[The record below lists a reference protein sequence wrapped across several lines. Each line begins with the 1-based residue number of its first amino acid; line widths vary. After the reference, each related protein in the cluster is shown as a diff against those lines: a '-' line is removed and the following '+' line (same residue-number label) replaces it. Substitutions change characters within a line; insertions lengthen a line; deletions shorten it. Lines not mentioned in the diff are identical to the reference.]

1 MDLARTERQAI
12 CDTLLASGPDA
23 PTLCGSWTTGDLAA
37 HLWVRENQL
46 PAVAAI
52 MMSRQRQAGLRMA
65 EARSRLS
72 FAAMVEE
79 IRRGPRTLSPFRLPG
94 VDERANALEF
104 FVHHEDVRRA
114 GPSPLPPRALAP
126 GLQDELWLV
135 VKRSSRLL
143 FRSAPFG
150 VDLQTPDGRILPVRR
165 RRRVTVVGEP
175 GELLLWATG
184 RTTAAHVQVLGDASD
199 VARLTARLGI

>member
-1 MDLARTERQAI
+1 MELARVERQAI
-12 CDTLLASGPDA
+12 CDTLLAAGPDS

-37 HLWVRENQL
+37 HLWVRENEL

-52 MMSRQRQAGLRMA
+52 MMSRERQAGLRMA

-72 FAAMVEE
+72 YPAMVEE
-79 IRRGPRTLSPFRLPG
+79 IRRGPRLLSPFRLPG

-114 GPSPLPPRALAP
+114 GPDPLPPRDLAP
-126 GLQDELWLV
+126 GLPDELWLV
-135 VKRSSRLL
+135 LKRSSRML

-150 VDLQTPDGRILPVRR
+150 VDLETPDGRVLPVRR
-165 RRRVTVVGEP
+165 RRRVAVVGEP
-175 GELLLWATG
+175 GELLLFATG
-184 RTTAAHVQVLGDASD
+184 RTTAAHVRVLGEPAE

>member
-23 PTLCGSWTTGDLAA
+23 PTLCGTWTTGDLAA
-37 HLWVRENQL
+37 HLWVRENEL

-65 EARSRLS
+65 EARSRLT

-79 IRRGPRTLSPFRLPG
+79 IRRGPRSLSPFRLPG
-94 VDERANALEF
+94 VDERANTLEF
-104 FVHHEDVRRA
+104 FVHHEDIRRA

-135 VKRSSRLL
+135 AKRSSRLL
-143 FRSAPFG
+143 FRNAPFG

-184 RTTAAHVQVLGDASD
+184 RTTAAHVQVLGDPTD

>member
-23 PTLCGSWTTGDLAA
+23 PTLCGTWTTGDLAA
-37 HLWVRENQL
+37 HLWVRENEL
-46 PAVAAI
+46 PAMAAI
-52 MMSRQRQAGLRMA
+52 MVSRRRQAELRMA
-65 EARSRLS
+65 EARSRLT

-79 IRRGPRTLSPFRLPG
+79 IRGGPRRLSPFRLPG

-104 FVHHEDVRRA
+104 FVHHEDIRRA

-135 VKRSSRLL
+135 VKRNSRLL

-150 VDLQTPDGRILPVRR
+150 VDLQTPDG
-165 RRRVTVVGEP
+165 
-175 GELLLWATG
+175 
-184 RTTAAHVQVLGDASD
+184 
-199 VARLTARLGI
+199 

>member
-1 MDLARTERQAI
+1 MNLARSERQAI
-12 CDTLLASGPDA
+12 CDTLLAVGPGA
-23 PTLCGSWTTGDLAA
+23 PTLCGDWTTADLAA
-37 HLWVRENQL
+37 HLWVRENEF
-46 PAVAAI
+46 PAVAAV
-52 MMSRQRQAGLRMA
+52 MMPRERQEALRMA
-65 EARSRLS
+65 AARSRLP
-72 FAAMVEE
+72 FAELVADL
-79 IRRGPRTLSPFRLPG
+79 RRGPRGLSPFRLPG
-94 VDERANALEF
+94 VDARANALEF

-114 GPSPLPPRALAP
+114 GPRPLPPREMPEALER
-126 GLQDELWLV
+126 ELWKI

-143 FRSAPFG
+143 FRNAPFG
-150 VDLQTPDGRILPVRR
+150 VDLETPDGRILPVRR

>member
-12 CDTLLASGPDA
+12 CDTFFASGPDA

-37 HLWVRENQL
+37 HLWVRDNEL
-46 PAVAAI
+46 PAAAAI
-52 MMSRQRQAGLRMA
+52 MMSRERQAQLRMA
-65 EARSRLS
+65 EARSRLT
-72 FAAMVEE
+72 FTAMVEE
-79 IRRGPRTLSPFRLPG
+79 IRRGPRRLSPFRLPG

-114 GPSPLPPRALAP
+114 EPSPLPPRALAP

-143 FRSAPFG
+143 FRNAPFG
-150 VDLQTPDGRILPVRR
+150 VDLETPDGRILPVRR
-165 RRRVTVVGEP
+165 RRRVTIVGEP
-175 GELLLWATG
+175 GELLFWATG
-184 RTTAAHVQVLGDASD
+184 RTTAAHVQVLGDPAD

>member
-12 CDTLLASGPDA
+12 CDTLLTAGPDA
-23 PTLCGSWTTGDLAA
+23 PTLCAGWTTGDLAA
-37 HLWVRENQL
+37 HLWVRENEL

-52 MMSRQRQAGLRMA
+52 MLSRKHQAALRMA

-72 FAAMVEE
+72 FAALVAEL
-79 IRRGPRTLSPFRLPG
+79 RRGPRRLSPLRFPG
-94 VDERANALEF
+94 LDERANALEF

-114 GPSPLPPRALAP
+114 GPDPLPPRQLPAESEE
-126 GLQDELWLV
+126 ELWAIL
-135 VKRSSRLL
+135 KRAARLL
-143 FRSAPFG
+143 FRGAPFG
-150 VDLQTPDGRILPVRR
+150 VDLETPDGRVLPVRR
-165 RRRVTVVGEP
+165 RRHVTVVGEP

-184 RTTAAHVQVLGDASD
+184 RTTAAHVRVLGDPSA